1 MTDAVTPTSPD
12 AGTLASRVHPA
23 KPLPTSPERMVELA
37 GELPTPFHLYDEAGI
52 RANAQRFTEL
62 FAWAPGFMNH
72 FAVKATPTPAI
83 VRILTEEGF
92 GADCSSLPELEMCD
106 RLGIRGERIMF
117 TSNDTPA
124 EEFARAVEL
133 GAVVNLDDITHLD
146 ALEAAAGRLPELVC
160 FRYNPGAERTGNAI
174 IGDPVQAKYGVT
186 SDQLMDAY
194 RQAQERGA
202 TRFALHTMV
211 ASNELDGEYIVQT
224 ARMLFALA
232 VRLKEELGITLEFVN
247 LGGGIGIP
255 YGVDDTAM
263 DLQAVSDGIRAAY
276 DELIVPAGLEGLG
289 IRFEC
294 GRVITGPYG
303 YLVSRVRQVTQ
314 KYKTYVGLDASMHNL
329 MRPAMYGAYHHITV
343 LPGPDAVSPASA
355 STSPADGAGSEE
367 SSASGTHVYDVT
379 GSLCENNDKFAADRE
394 LPVVN
399 PGDVVVLHDAGAHG
413 HSMGF
418 NYNGKLRSAEY
429 LLGTDGQARQ
439 IRRAETMDD
448 LFATVDWDA

>member
-1 MTDAVTPTSPD
+1 MTETTPTSPD
-12 AGTLASRVHPA
+12 AGSLAARIHPA
-23 KPLPTSPERMVELA
+23 KPLPTSAERMVELA
-37 GELPTPFHLYDEAGI
+37 AELPTPFHLYDEAAI
-52 RANAQRFTEL
+52 RAHAREFNAA
-62 FAWAPGFMNH
+62 FAWAPGFLNH

-83 VRILTEEGF
+83 VRVLSEEGF
-92 GADCSSLPELEMCD
+92 GADCSSLPELELCD

-133 GAVVNLDDITHLD
+133 GAVANLDDITHLD
-146 ALEAAAGRLPELVC
+146 TLEAAAGRLPELLS

-186 SDQLMDAY
+186 SEQLLDAY
-194 RQAQERGA
+194 REARDRGVQ
-202 TRFALHTMV
+202 RFALHTMV
-211 ASNELDGEYIVQT
+211 ASNELDGAYIVET
-224 ARMLFALA
+224 ARMVFELA
-232 VRLKEELGITLEFVN
+232 VRLKDELGITLEFVN

-255 YGVDDTAM
+255 YGVDDAPM
-263 DLQAVSDGIRAAY
+263 NLQAVSDGIRALH
-276 DELIVPAGLEGLG
+276 EQVLTPSGLEGLG
-289 IRFEC
+289 LRFEC
-294 GRVITGPYG
+294 GRVMTGPYG

-329 MRPAMYGAYHHITV
+329 MRPAMYGSYHHITV
-343 LPGPDAVSPASA
+343 LPGPDAASLPDA
-355 STSPADGAGSEE
+355 GDLAPGATST
-367 SSASGTHVYDVT
+367 YDVT
-379 GSLCENNDKFAADRE
+379 GSLCENNDKFAIDRE
-394 LPVVN
+394 LPVVH

-429 LLGTDGQARQ
+429 LLDQNGQAHQ

-448 LFATVDWDA
+448 LFATVDWHA